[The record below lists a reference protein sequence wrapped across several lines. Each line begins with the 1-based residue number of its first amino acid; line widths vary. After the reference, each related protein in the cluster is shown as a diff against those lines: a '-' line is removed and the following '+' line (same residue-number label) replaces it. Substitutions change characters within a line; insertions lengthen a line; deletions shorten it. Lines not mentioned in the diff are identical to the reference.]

1 MPIKTGLIKTIRVKQ
16 PRLDMKYLL
25 KVTLFIFVSVFSV
38 QSAWAESVDERM
50 RAAGL
55 PATKSAEL
63 LKYAKD
69 EDWRVREVVAKRQS
83 TPGDILI
90 LLAKDPSWRVRA
102 ALAHNLRAPKA
113 AIIPLV
119 NDSSADVRFSVAHC
133 GYTPSD
139 LIVKLLNDPDFKVR
153 NQAVVNLNVPL
164 NVLKEVAA
172 GSSDIADTAKAA
184 LEKRL
189 ADGER

>member
-1 MPIKTGLIKTIRVKQ
+1 MKLIF
-16 PRLDMKYLL
+16 RLMILIS
-25 KVTLFIFVSVFSV
+25 VMLFSIQQAS
-38 QSAWAESVDERM
+38 AESVDERM
-50 RAAGL
+50 RTAGL
-55 PATKSAEL
+55 PSTNAVDL

-69 EDWRVREVVAKRQS
+69 EDWKVREVIAKRQS

-102 ALAHNLRAPKA
+102 ALAHNLRAPKE

-119 NDSSADVRFSVAHC
+119 SDKSVDVRFSVAHC

-139 LIVKLLNDPDFKVR
+139 LIVKLLDDPDYKVR
-153 NQAVVNLNVPL
+153 KQAVVNLNVPL
-164 NVLKEVAA
+164 NVLREVAA
-172 GSSDIADTAKAA
+172 GNSDIADTAKGA

-189 ADGER
+189 ADGEK

>member
-1 MPIKTGLIKTIRVKQ
+1 MNVFIKV
-16 PRLDMKYLL
+16 
-25 KVTLFIFVSVFSV
+25 VLFISVTVFTAQSV
-38 QSAWAESVDERM
+38 WAASVDERM

-55 PATKSAEL
+55 PSTKPAEL

-69 EDWRVREVVAKRQS
+69 EDWRVREVIAKRQS
-83 TPGDILI
+83 TPGNILI
-90 LLAKDPSWRVRA
+90 LLSKDPSWRVRA
-102 ALAHNLRAPKA
+102 ALAHNLRAPKE

-119 NDSSADVRFSVAHC
+119 NDKSADVRFSVAHC

-139 LIVKLLNDPDFKVR
+139 LIVKLLKDPDYKVR
-153 NQAVVNLNVPL
+153 KQAVVNLNVPL
-164 NVLKEVAA
+164 NVLKEVAS
-172 GSSDIADTAKAA
+172 GDSDIADTAKAA